1 MPMTEGTK
9 VKWITAT
16 KVMVWM
22 FHCVKSSLRGTA
34 SQGDSTHP
42 LSLPGSPLTGPARSG
57 VIHPPP

>member
-1 MPMTEGTK
+1 
-9 VKWITAT
+9 
-16 KVMVWM
+16 VMVWM